1 MWFVGLIWFFGNEVC
16 SRLFVCVL
24 DFFFSCLVLL
34 VFRKL
39 VLGVRLI
46 KMINFGIF
54 LYVFKIRKFV
64 NLIWE
69 IGLNGISFCFF
80 DLLIF
85 DNMDVSKVR

>member
-64 NLIWE
+64 NLI
-69 IGLNGISFCFF
+69 
-80 DLLIF
+80 
-85 DNMDVSKVR
+85 